1 MHLVGARENVLDI
14 MKAGYVLA
22 APILQEETFGNVALE
37 ARSVGLPVVTF
48 ARGGLTELVG
58 HGTTGYVCASADLA
72 GLLDGLR
79 YFLAHP
85 AERAAASARSLAAS
99 VDRATKARWRVRA
112 PRICEDRER
121 SGTPIRRARFA
132 SYGIGRTLARDRRG
146 LIAHNAFT
154 AERYRRVVEGAAL
167 RDGDRVLDYGCGD
180 GALLGALHRGAGRR
194 HYDLHGFDPNTL
206 AVELASAALPANGVQ
221 ATIHGSLAS
230 LPAGH
235 FDRVICTEV
244 IEHASDPDALLR
256 ELTRVLKP
264 GGRAV
269 VSTPIRMTEHP
280 EDVNHVRE
288 WFPSEFLPT
297 QGGRGG
303 SFA

>member
-1 MHLVGARENVLDI
+1 MATGE
-14 MKAGYVLA
+14 
-22 APILQEETFGNVALE
+22 
-37 ARSVGLPVVTF
+37 F
-48 ARGGLTELVG
+48 A
-58 HGTTGYVCASADLA
+58 D
-72 GLLDGLR
+72 
-79 YFLAHP
+79 
-85 AERAAASARSLAAS
+85 
-99 VDRATKARWRVRA
+99 
-112 PRICEDRER
+112 
-121 SGTPIRRARFA
+121 ARFA
-132 SYGIGRTLARDRRG
+132 KYAESGAYHWREIGRG

-154 AERYRRVVEGAAL
+154 AERYRRVIEGAAL
-167 RDGDRVLDYGCGD
+167 RDGDCVLDYGCGD

-206 AVELASAALPANGVQ
+206 AVDLASAALPANGVQ

-269 VSTPIRMTEHP
+269 VSTPVRMTEHP
-280 EDVNHVRE
+280 QDVNHVRE
-288 WFPSEFLPT
+288 WFPSEFPRLF
-297 QGGRGG
+297 GGG
-303 SFA
+303 SWRIISHEQVVPAAGPEVYFWRPLVFARVPVFRLLCNLLSIYASVNAISWLRMRPRLFMMQIVIAEKVSHD

>member
-1 MHLVGARENVLDI
+1 MATGE
-14 MKAGYVLA
+14 
-22 APILQEETFGNVALE
+22 
-37 ARSVGLPVVTF
+37 F
-48 ARGGLTELVG
+48 A
-58 HGTTGYVCASADLA
+58 D
-72 GLLDGLR
+72 
-79 YFLAHP
+79 
-85 AERAAASARSLAAS
+85 
-99 VDRATKARWRVRA
+99 
-112 PRICEDRER
+112 
-121 SGTPIRRARFA
+121 ARFA
-132 SYGIGRTLARDRRG
+132 KYAESGAYHWREIGRG

-154 AERYRRVVEGAAL
+154 AERYRRVIEGAAL

-206 AVELASAALPANGVQ
+206 AVELAAAALPANGVQ

-256 ELTRVLKP
+256 ELARVLKP

-288 WFPSEFLPT
+288 WFPSEFAAPLRRRLVADRLARA
-297 QGGRGG
+297 GGAGSRSRGLFLAAAG
-303 SFA
+303 VCTRAGVSPAVQSAVDLRERQRDIVAPDAATSVHDANRHCRKGQP